1 MFKIVFLCLGV
12 ISVLCIPT
20 RAADFRVNAC
30 KALTIPN
37 SFLLDRFSKIKLKKR
52 CAVGPLLLHGHNS
65 HMTTGCYYKIP
76 ASWATS
82 INYEEL
88 KETGLFLRASQP
100 SKCPVLS
107 YKNFNKL
114 TAQGSTLIDENKWYT
129 AQVNKFKRLLM
140 TARKKVTE
148 PSSIFPA
155 QELELRI
162 HSLNSSI
169 IPVIVDQKRI
179 DS

>member
-1 MFKIVFLCLGV
+1 M
-12 ISVLCIPT
+12 T
-20 RAADFRVNAC
+20 
-30 KALTIPN
+30 
-37 SFLLDRFSKIKLKKR
+37 
-52 CAVGPLLLHGHNS
+52 GPLFLHGHNPY
-65 HMTTGCYYKIP
+65 MTTGCYYRIP
-76 ASWATS
+76 VSWATS

-88 KETGLFLRASQP
+88 KGTGLFLRSALP

-148 PSSIFPA
+148 PSSISPA
-155 QELELRI
+155 QQLELSM
-162 HSLNSSI
+162 HSLNSSV
-169 IPVIVDQKRI
+169 IPVIVGQKQI